1 MKDGEVVFL
10 IAGFA
15 ALAFLL
21 TQDKSGK
28 EEKPSQPVIDAFGPA
43 DEPMM
48 VPGSEW
54 EGGSEKSAGP
64 SDATVAMGVI
74 SKWFNQHY
82 VPYRNEGRRLQ
93 KEVEDLIHRAQSER
107 REMRPF
113 RDGLRQDLSNLLK
126 LNGELANKLHSLIL
140 GWTQVS
146 GHQGADGQTYPQSPT
161 SNPYNTTVEELAAQQ
176 RMLQGWV
183 TTNADLIETLREQ
196 GQGVTN
202 VLNAR
207 LNTIINVVPAFET
220 VTAMSESTEGQPLL
234 PTASVM
240 SMFNAG
246 NKDDAD
252 NSEQAGIAKLQH
264 RGTDS
269 KGTGK
274 NLANEEANA
283 GFMSN
288 DTRNDPSVKLNEDKA
303 KALQNIQTITTPAH
317 ADPPPVPEE
326 RPLVDANTRETEF
339 VSVQKAGGTVEVLG
353 TKRADTD
360 LNLANAERDETKRQN
375 AGKPKPPDPPAMT
388 PVAVGASPE
397 RPTRV
402 PPQVKVEIL
411 EKTELMAGHERISG
425 RVRFEHPSFSAEEI
439 ETEALLRAGKQAL
452 EQQKAKR
459 AKTVPTAP
467 DFDGVTGD
475 GQRPGAREKRA
486 RENNPREQLMNS
498 APAAP
503 DDPPEPPK
511 KRKVFN
517 AAFGDWLREKK
528 FGFEENMVR
537 GQKHPTTKQGKIW
550 KKQAALFWY
559 EIQDVTFDSE
569 EVGGWTNV
577 TGAKPEP
584 GKPLGADRAF
594 HYISMR
600 SSPNHGESDRTVAD
614 VLKSPEYVEWESW
627 LADAKKRFKAN
638 FGDRGWKTKEQWE
651 ATQ

>member
-64 SDATVAMGVI
+64 SDATVAIGVI
-74 SKWFNQHY
+74 SKWFNKDY

-93 KEVEDLIHRAQSER
+93 KEVEDLILRAESER

-126 LNGELANKLHSLIL
+126 LNGELANRLHSLIL
-140 GWTQVS
+140 RWTELS
-146 GHQGADGQTYPQSPT
+146 GHQGADGRTYPQSPT
-161 SNPYNTTVEELAAQQ
+161 SNAYNTTVEELATQ
-176 RMLQGWV
+176 RGMLQGWV
-183 TTNADLIETLREQ
+183 TANQDLIEKLNEQ
-196 GQGVTN
+196 GRERTN
-202 VLNAR
+202 VFNAR
-207 LNTIINVVPAFET
+207 HTQIINVLPPFET

-326 RPLVDANTRETEF
+326 RPLVDANTRQTEF
-339 VSVQKAGGTVEVLG
+339 VSVQKAGGTGEPLG

-411 EKTELMAGHERISG
+411 EKTELMGGHPRISG
-425 RVRFEHPSFSAEEI
+425 QVRFEHPSFSAEEV

-459 AKTVPTAP
+459 PR
-467 DFDGVTGD
+467 FDGVTGD

-486 RENNPREQLMNS
+486 RENNPPEQLMNS
-498 APAAP
+498 APKEG
-503 DDPPEPPK
+503 PEQQSGQQK

-528 FGFEENMVR
+528 FGFEDNMIR
-537 GQKHPTTKQGKIW
+537 GQKYPSTKQGKVF

-577 TGAKPEP
+577 TGGKPEP

-594 HYISMR
+594 YYISMR

-614 VLKSPEYVEWESW
+614 VLKSPEYRRWREW
-627 LADAKKRFKAN
+627 LDDAKKRFVEG
-638 FGDRGWKTKEQWE
+638 FGDRGFLTKEQW
-651 ATQ
+651 ARL